1 MGPHRTLDKTWYW
14 KLIYRLS
21 NGHSHTNPGSTYRKC
36 CLDTHGWGCEMF
48 REGSAFSISRSH
60 LPTRTRFLHQF
71 PSLPAPSHWFLY
83 AKEQYYYFLKS
94 NYYFLKSNITTFYK
108 CIFFSLKAKYN
119 LRLDPKSYSLH
130 QLAWFLPK
138 VTHHPH
144 HVPAVLQ
151 MPFCLW
157 GISLSL
163 YLPSDLVNR
172 HLPALF
178 IQDMKI

>member
-1 MGPHRTLDKTWYW
+1 MMGPHRTLDKTWYW

-36 CLDTHGWGCEMF
+36 CLDTHGWGCGMF
-48 REGSAFSISRSH
+48 REGLAFSISRSRTSPLARPPSSSFPPSP
-60 LPTRTRFLHQF
+60 LPHIG
-71 PSLPAPSHWFLY
+71 SCM
-83 AKEQYYYFLKS
+83 LKR
-94 NYYFLKSNITTFYK
+94 NTTTFYK

-172 HLPALF
+172 HLPALS